1 MRIFGDRPTV
11 RPTVNKM
18 GWGSEFPHEI
28 NLAFAE
34 FAAECKHPV
43 LDIGAG
49 FGAATLAALKKGATV
64 IANDLD
70 VFHLESL
77 AASVP
82 QEARNRV
89 EMLPGRFPRDL
100 AFSSEYFGAIHSSNV
115 LHFLSPPELESGIRL
130 MFQWLVPNGKVFV
143 MACSPYQQSYKNFI
157 PIFEQRKKTA
167 VPWPGWIDDLTK
179 YSSHPTLQY
188 LPSSLNCFDA
198 DLISKAFFSEGFT
211 IEIAKEFTRTGI
223 PENLK
228 YDGRENVMLI
238 ARK

>member
-1 MRIFGDRPTV
+1 MTIFGNSPTV
-11 RPTVNKM
+11 RPTVNRL

-34 FAAECKHPV
+34 FAGACKHPV

-49 FGAATLAALKKGATV
+49 FGAATVAALKEGATV

-70 VFHLESL
+70 AFHLESL

-82 QEARNRV
+82 SQMRNRL
-89 EMLPGRFPRDL
+89 EMLPGRFPLDL
-100 AFSSEYFGAIHSSNV
+100 AFSSQHFGAIHCSNV
-115 LHFLSPPELESGIRL
+115 LHFLTPPELESGIRL
-130 MFQWLVPNGKVFV
+130 MFRWLVPNAKVFV

-157 PIFEQRKKTA
+157 PIFEQRKEKG
-167 VPWPGWIDDLTK
+167 VHWPGWIEDLTR

-188 LPSSLNCFDA
+188 LPASLNCFDA
-198 DLISKAFFSEGFT
+198 DIISRAFVSAGFT